1 MLPVD
6 CHNLLLRY
14 DSTRSISRKKQKIPN
29 RNQLLYI
36 CYPCLALLLLL
47 INAYTLTAKRDSC
60 VTTALPY
67 RPPHLPHTHTRIS
80 FKRNFAFQRLANRK
94 KENLIRQLKKIRV
107 YKIPMT
113 RTTCKASRSIKALST
128 SPCVPTKKE
137 EKRKKKL
144 LKMENKSADV
154 PHEIKSQ
161 TDLKKTNSNSRQH
174 RIAGTNRSSSSFAY
188 YTLIKW
194 DSF

>member
-1 MLPVD
+1 MRHDGPPLPAPT
-6 CHNLLLRY
+6 
-14 DSTRSISRKKQKIPN
+14 SS
-29 RNQLLYI
+29 
-36 CYPCLALLLLL
+36 
-47 INAYTLTAKRDSC
+47 
-60 VTTALPY
+60 
-67 RPPHLPHTHTRIS
+67 THTRKS

-137 EKRKKKL
+137 KRKKKL

-188 YTLIKW
+188 YTLIK
-194 DSF
+194 